1 MSRAPR
7 PEPHLLVVGM
17 SSSDVKAT
25 LSYARILL
33 DTLSVVP
40 RGLLVDTRISGLAIG
55 AGHRI
60 VAGDGTLREIPTD
73 AQLQR
78 TVKREA
84 SALGTLIAEL
94 ASGRSE
100 PWSCG
105 VAEGDLVTC
114 ACAAAAEEDVLL
126 LCQRPLLG
134 FHGNVLLIGAATSHS
149 TTVRTMVR
157 ALADAVSARIFEV
170 QSTEEVATVFKRVD
184 RSRVTAIVVDL
195 NLGPLRSEADL
206 RHLFS
211 AARCPVIVIGAKN
224 LKRTGDQG
232 DRPVT

>member
-1 MSRAPR
+1 
-7 PEPHLLVVGM
+7 M

-33 DTLSVVP
+33 DTLSAVP
-40 RGLLVDTRISGLAIG
+40 KGLLVDTRISGLAIG

-60 VAGDGTLREIPTD
+60 VASNGTLREIPTD

-78 TVKREA
+78 TMKREA

-94 ASGRSE
+94 ASGRSKL
-100 PWSCG
+100 WSCE

-114 ACAAAAEEDVLL
+114 ACAAAADEDILL
-126 LCQRPLLG
+126 LCQRPLFG
-134 FHGNVLLIGAATSHS
+134 FHGNVLLIGSANLHS
-149 TTVRTMVR
+149 TAVRTMVR
-157 ALADAVSARIFEV
+157 ALSDAVLARIFEV
-170 QSTEEVATVFKRVD
+170 QSTEEVAAVFKRVD